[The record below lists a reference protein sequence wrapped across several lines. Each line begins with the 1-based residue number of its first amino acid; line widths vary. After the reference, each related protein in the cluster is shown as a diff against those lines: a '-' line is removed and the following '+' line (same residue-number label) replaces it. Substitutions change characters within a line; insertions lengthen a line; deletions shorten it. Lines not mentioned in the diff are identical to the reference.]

1 MKKFLKIL
9 GVVILVIVLILIA
22 GLIYFNLHYPDV
34 NPSSDIKIV
43 STPEKIARGE
53 YLANH
58 AAVCIDCHSDRDF
71 SKYSGPFV
79 PGTEGKGGFKF
90 GKEIGFPGNI
100 YSKNI
105 TPFALNDWTDGE
117 ILRAITQGVDKD
129 NKALFPI
136 MPYPFYNSL
145 TQEDAESIIAYVRTL
160 KPIENVTEESELD
173 FPLNFIVKTIP
184 LKTYTP
190 TKPVDKSDSVSYG
203 KYLFTIGGCQ
213 GCHTPS
219 DKGEPIPGK
228 ELAGGEE
235 FNLPWGTI
243 RSANIT
249 PDPETGI
256 GKWSKE
262 VFINTFKSFES
273 DSAKNI
279 HVSSNEFNTIMP
291 WTMFA
296 GMTKEDLSS
305 IYYYLRTVKPV
316 KNSIVRFSP
325 AKISNKLK

>member
-1 MKKFLKIL
+1 MKKLFKVLGIL
-9 GVVILVIVLILIA
+9 ISIIVLILIA

-34 NPSSDIKIV
+34 DPPSDIKIV

-53 YLANH
+53 YLAKH
-58 AAVCIDCHSDRDF
+58 VTVCIDCHSDRDF
-71 SKYSGPFV
+71 SKYSGPIV
-79 PGTEGKGGFKF
+79 LGTEGKGGFKF
-90 GKEIGFPGNI
+90 DKKIGFPGTI

-105 TPFALNDWTDGE
+105 TPFALKDWTDGE

-136 MPYPFYNSL
+136 MPYPFFNSL
-145 TQEDAESIIAYVRTL
+145 TQEDAESIIAYIRSLTPKKNL
-160 KPIENVTEESELD
+160 IEESELD

-184 LKTYTP
+184 LKTYSP
-190 TKPVDKSDSVSYG
+190 HKPVDRFDSVSYG
-203 KYLFTIGGCQ
+203 KYLFTIGGCR

-228 ELAGGEE
+228 ELAGGEA
-235 FNLPWGTI
+235 FNLPWGII

-262 VFINTFKSFES
+262 QFINTFKSFDS

-279 HVSSNEFNTIMP
+279 QVASNEFNTIMP

-296 GMTKEDLSS
+296 GMTEEDLSS
-305 IYYYLRTVKPV
+305 IYYFLRTVKPV
-316 KNSIVRFSP
+316 ENNVVRFSP
-325 AKISNKLK
+325 AKVSNKLR